1 MGRLVRVITYK
12 SAFLGHRSIATYLQR
27 VQSESALIQRIST
40 LEKMMA
46 AWNGLESRKLYM
58 TVQAAMSYPV
68 PLATFPY
75 PRSKELSPRLP
86 STWPGHTGVLE
97 VLPGPSN

>member
-1 MGRLVRVITYK
+1 MGPPSPASQQRDRMGKLVQVTMYK

-46 AWNGLESRKLYM
+46 AWNGLES
-58 TVQAAMSYPV
+58 
-68 PLATFPY
+68 
-75 PRSKELSPRLP
+75 LS
-86 STWPGHTGVLE
+86 ST
-97 VLPGPSN
+97 

>member
-46 AWNGLESRKLYM
+46 AWNGLES
-58 TVQAAMSYPV
+58 
-68 PLATFPY
+68 
-75 PRSKELSPRLP
+75 LS
-86 STWPGHTGVLE
+86 ST
-97 VLPGPSN
+97 